1 MTDDCSTNR
10 FATLQENKEEKNPF
24 LFKITHARINELDGP
39 FPRGSRWTQLESSE
53 NTKINTFKDGNRGR
67 INDNDNYNDNNDNS
81 DSNSFRKRRNDRG
94 YERGNERGNDR
105 GYGRGNDR
113 GYERGNDRG
122 YERGNERGRYN
133 NNYRS
138 AFRRETRPKTPP
150 PKTFKLADDDFP
162 ALG

>member
-94 YERGNERGNDR
+94 YERGNERGYGRGNER
-105 GYGRGNDR
+105 GYGRGNER
-113 GYERGNDRG
+113 EYERGN
-122 YERGNERGRYN
+122 NRGRYN

>member
-67 INDNDNYNDNNDNS
+67 INDNDNYNDNS

-94 YERGNERGNDR
+94 YERGNERG
-105 GYGRGNDR
+105 YGQ
-113 GYERGNDRG
+113 
-122 YERGNERGRYN
+122 GNERGRYN

>member
-67 INDNDNYNDNNDNS
+67 INDNDNYNDNS

-94 YERGNERGNDR
+94 YERGNERGYGQGNER
-105 GYGRGNDR
+105 GYGQ
-113 GYERGNDRG
+113 
-122 YERGNERGRYN
+122 GNERGRYN